1 MGTRVDALIKW
12 ILGAKISHAD
22 FVEKSVSSNQIALR
36 IGSAFGVLFE
46 LCNIC
51 RVLFFSNMGY
61 AMVNRLIYLR
71 FYLIYLVCCAAF
83 LIIDFFCSLSVM
95 VRHRFYMISV
105 GMILFWHLLFNMYN
119 VYLSGAMAYFTIVTA
134 IFFFSGFLMFKPLY
148 TIISLGV
155 CYLTYIWFINPIFSV
170 GEIVNFSVTI
180 CLCILMYLIRYKH
193 LRIEISQANQMR
205 EVQQELTDAQR
216 DFRLTI
222 EQYEMIREQESSI
235 TFEWDIQEDWIRF
248 SKEWKHYFDHPES
261 IPQFYDFIKNLE
273 QLSSSHKEILLT
285 CMRNI
290 KKGVPYQKYEFMLP
304 VKNGG
309 NRWFEIRVITQTN
322 KQSEPVLG
330 IGILSDI
337 TDRKD
342 RISQL
347 EKEIQMDLFTGLL
360 NKASIE
366 RYGKRKLSELREGEK
381 LAALIVDLDDFKDIN
396 DQYGHPAG
404 DHVLKEAA
412 DILRHHAPVGARIG
426 RIGGDEFMVLL
437 IGCNISCMET
447 YAEEVISKIPRIHWN
462 GIEVSPSC
470 SMGLAVASTP
480 NVSYDELYRK
490 ADDAL
495 YHAKQLGKN
504 RLYTTFSEQTE
515 NN

>member
-12 ILGAKISHAD
+12 ILGAKISHED

-36 IGSAFGVLFE
+36 IGTAFGVLFE
-46 LCNIC
+46 LCNIY
-51 RVLFFSNMGY
+51 RVLFFRDI
-61 AMVNRLIYLR
+61 MVNRLIYLR
-71 FYLIYLVCCAAF
+71 FYLVYLACCVVF
-83 LIIDFFCSLSVM
+83 LIVDFCFKMSDM

-105 GMILFWHLLFNMYN
+105 GMILFWHLLFNMHN

-148 TIISLGV
+148 TITSLGI
-155 CYLTYIWFINPIFSV
+155 CYITYILFINPIFSV

-180 CLCILMYLIRYKH
+180 SLCILMYLIRYKH
-193 LRIEISQANQMR
+193 LRIEVCQAKQMQ
-205 EVQQELTDAQR
+205 EVQQELTDAQQ

-222 EQYEMIREQESSI
+222 EQYELIREQESSI

-248 SKEWKHYFDHPES
+248 SKEWRHYFDHPENIS
-261 IPQFYDFIKNLE
+261 QFYDFVENMDL
-273 QLSSSHKEILLT
+273 LSSSHKEILLT
-285 CMRNI
+285 CMENI
-290 KKGVPYQKYEFMLP
+290 KKGVAYQKYEFMLP
-304 VKNGG
+304 VKSGES
-309 NRWFEIRVITQTN
+309 RWFEIRVITQTN
-322 KQSEPVLG
+322 KQGEPVLG

-337 TDRKD
+337 TERKD

-347 EKEIQMDLFTGLL
+347 EKEIQMDMFTGLL

-381 LAALIVDLDDFKDIN
+381 LAALIVDMDDFKDIN
-396 DQYGHPAG
+396 DRYGHPAG
-404 DHVLKEAA
+404 DHVLKETA

-447 YAEEVISKIPRIHWN
+447 YAEEVISKILRIHWN

-490 ADDAL
+490 ADEAL

>member
-83 LIIDFFCSLSVM
+83 LLIDFFCSLSVT

-105 GMILFWHLLFNMYN
+105 GTILFWHLLFNMYN
-119 VYLSGAMAYFTIVTA
+119 VYLSGAMAYFAIVTA

-155 CYLTYIWFINPIFSV
+155 CYLTYIRFINPIFSV

-222 EQYEMIREQESSI
+222 EQYELIREQESSI

-248 SKEWKHYFDHPES
+248 SKEWRHYFDHPEKIS
-261 IPQFYDFIKNLE
+261 QFYDFVENMEL
-273 QLSSSHKEILLT
+273 LSSSHKEILLT
-285 CMRNI
+285 CMENI
-290 KKGVPYQKYEFMLP
+290 KKGVAYQKYEFMLP
-304 VKNGG
+304 VKSGES
-309 NRWFEIRVITQTN
+309 RWFEIRVITQTN
-322 KQSEPVLG
+322 KQGEPVLG

-337 TDRKD
+337 TERKD

-347 EKEIQMDLFTGLL
+347 EKEIQMDMFTGLL

-381 LAALIVDLDDFKDIN
+381 LAALIVDMDDFKDIN
-396 DQYGHPAG
+396 DRYGHPAG
-404 DHVLKEAA
+404 DYVLKETA
-412 DILRHHAPVGARIG
+412 DILRHNAPAGARIG

-437 IGCNISCMET
+437 VCHDVLPLEI
-447 YAEEVISKIPRIHWN
+447 YAEEVIGIIPKIQWN
-462 GIEVSPSC
+462 GAGVAPSC
-470 SMGLAVASTP
+470 SMGLAVANTP
-480 NVSYDELYRK
+480 DMTYDELYRK

-504 RLYTTFSEQTE
+504 RLYSLFSEQTE

>member
-12 ILGAKISHAD
+12 ILGAKISHED

-36 IGSAFGVLFE
+36 IGTAFGVLFE
-46 LCNIC
+46 LCNIY
-51 RVLFFSNMGY
+51 RVLFFRDI
-61 AMVNRLIYLR
+61 MVNRLIYLR
-71 FYLIYLVCCAAF
+71 FYLVYLACCVVF
-83 LIIDFFCSLSVM
+83 LIVDFCFKMSDM

-105 GMILFWHLLFNMYN
+105 GMILFWHLLFNMHN

-148 TIISLGV
+148 TITSLGI
-155 CYLTYIWFINPIFSV
+155 CYITYILFINPIFSV

-180 CLCILMYLIRYKH
+180 SLCILMYLIRYKH
-193 LRIEISQANQMR
+193 LRIEVCQAKQMQ
-205 EVQQELTDAQR
+205 EVQQELTDAQQ

-222 EQYEMIREQESSI
+222 EQYELIREQESSI

-248 SKEWKHYFDHPES
+248 SKEWRHYFDHPENIS
-261 IPQFYDFIKNLE
+261 QFYDFVENMDL
-273 QLSSSHKEILLT
+273 LSSSHKEILLT
-285 CMRNI
+285 CMENI
-290 KKGVPYQKYEFMLP
+290 KKGVAYQKYEFMLP
-304 VKNGG
+304 VKSGES
-309 NRWFEIRVITQTN
+309 RWFEIRVITQTN
-322 KQSEPVLG
+322 KQGEPVLG

-337 TDRKD
+337 TERKD

-347 EKEIQMDLFTGLL
+347 EKEIQMDMFTGLL

-381 LAALIVDLDDFKDIN
+381 LAALIVDMDDFKDIN
-396 DQYGHPAG
+396 DRYGHPAG

-447 YAEEVISKIPRIHWN
+447 YAEEVISKILRIHWN

-490 ADDAL
+490 ADEAL

>member
-1 MGTRVDALIKW
+1 MGTRVDTLIKW
-12 ILGAKISHAD
+12 ILGAKISQED
-22 FVEKSVSSNQIALR
+22 FVEKAVSSNQIALR
-36 IGSAFGVLFE
+36 IGSAFGVFFE

-51 RVLFFSNMGY
+51 RVLFFRNIGY
-61 AMVNRLIYLR
+61 GMVNHLIYLR
-71 FYLIYLVCCAAF
+71 FYLIYFVCCAAF
-83 LIIDFFCSLSVM
+83 LIIDFWCNMSAAA
-95 VRHRFYMISV
+95 RHRFYMISV
-105 GMILFWHLLFNMYN
+105 GTILLWHLLFNMYN
-119 VYLSGAMAYFTIVTA
+119 VYQSSAMAYFTIVTA
-134 IFFFSGFLMFKPLY
+134 LFFFSGFLMFKPLY

-180 CLCILMYLIRYKH
+180 CLCTLMYLIRYKH
-193 LRIEISQANQMR
+193 LRIEISQAKQMQ
-205 EVQQELTDAQR
+205 EMQQELTDAQR

-235 TFEWDIQEDWIRF
+235 TFEWDIREDWIRF
-248 SKEWKHYFDHPES
+248 SKEWKHYFDHPENIS
-261 IPQFYDFIKNLE
+261 QFYDFIKNLE

-285 CMRNI
+285 CMKNI
-290 KKGVPYQKYEFMLP
+290 KKGVAYQKYEFMLP
-304 VKNGG
+304 VKTGG

-322 KQSEPVLG
+322 KQGEPVLG

-366 RYGKRKLSELREGEK
+366 RYGKRKLAELRNGEK
-381 LAALIVDLDDFKDIN
+381 LAALIVDMDDFKDIN
-396 DQYGHPAG
+396 DRYGHPAG
-404 DHVLKEAA
+404 DHVLKETA
-412 DILRHHAPVGARIG
+412 DILRHNAPAGARIG

-437 IGCNISCMET
+437 VCHDVSPLEI
-447 YAEEVISKIPRIHWN
+447 YAEEVISIIPKIQWN
-462 GIEVSPSC
+462 GAVVAPSC
-470 SMGLAVASTP
+470 SMGLAVANMP
-480 NVSYDELYRK
+480 NMPYDALYRK
-490 ADDAL
+490 ADNAL

-504 RLYTTFSEQTE
+504 QLYSVFSEQME

>member
-12 ILGAKISHAD
+12 ILGAKISHED
-22 FVEKSVSSNQIALR
+22 FVGKSVSSNQIALR
-36 IGSAFGVLFE
+36 IGTAFGVLFE
-46 LCNIC
+46 LCNIY
-51 RVLFFSNMGY
+51 RVLFFRDI
-61 AMVNRLIYLR
+61 MVNRLIYLR
-71 FYLIYLVCCAAF
+71 FYLVYLACCVVF
-83 LIIDFFCSLSVM
+83 LIVDFCFKMSDM

-105 GMILFWHLLFNMYN
+105 GMILFWHLLFNMHN
-119 VYLSGAMAYFTIVTA
+119 VYLSGAMAYFTIVTT

-148 TIISLGV
+148 TITSLGI
-155 CYLTYIWFINPIFSV
+155 CYITYILFINPIFSV

-180 CLCILMYLIRYKH
+180 SLCILMYLIRYKH
-193 LRIEISQANQMR
+193 LRIEVCQAKQMQ
-205 EVQQELTDAQR
+205 EVQQELTDAQQ

-222 EQYEMIREQESSI
+222 EQYELIREQESSI

-248 SKEWKHYFDHPES
+248 SKEWRHYFDHPENIS
-261 IPQFYDFIKNLE
+261 QFYDFVENMDL
-273 QLSSSHKEILLT
+273 LSSSHKEILLT
-285 CMRNI
+285 CMENI
-290 KKGVPYQKYEFMLP
+290 KKGVAYQKYEFMLP
-304 VKNGG
+304 VKSGES
-309 NRWFEIRVITQTN
+309 RWFEIRVITQTN
-322 KQSEPVLG
+322 KQGEPVLG

-337 TDRKD
+337 TERKD

-347 EKEIQMDLFTGLL
+347 EKEIQMDMFTGLL

-381 LAALIVDLDDFKDIN
+381 LAALIVDMDDFKDIN
-396 DQYGHPAG
+396 DRYGHPAG

-447 YAEEVISKIPRIHWN
+447 YAEEVISKILRIHWN

-490 ADDAL
+490 ADEAL

>member
-12 ILGAKISHAD
+12 ILGAKISHED

-36 IGSAFGVLFE
+36 IGTAFGVLFE
-46 LCNIC
+46 LCNIY
-51 RVLFFSNMGY
+51 RVLFFRDI
-61 AMVNRLIYLR
+61 MVNRLIYLR
-71 FYLIYLVCCAAF
+71 FYLVYLACCVVF
-83 LIIDFFCSLSVM
+83 LIVDFCFKMSDM

-105 GMILFWHLLFNMYN
+105 GMILFWHLLFNMHN

-148 TIISLGV
+148 TITSLGI
-155 CYLTYIWFINPIFSV
+155 CYITYILFINPIFSV

-180 CLCILMYLIRYKH
+180 SLCILMYLIRYKH
-193 LRIEISQANQMR
+193 LRIEVCQAKQMQ
-205 EVQQELTDAQR
+205 EVQQELTDAQQ

-222 EQYEMIREQESSI
+222 ERYELIREQESSI

-248 SKEWKHYFDHPES
+248 SKEWRHYFDHPENIS
-261 IPQFYDFIKNLE
+261 QFYDFVENMDL
-273 QLSSSHKEILLT
+273 LSSSHKEILLT
-285 CMRNI
+285 CMENI
-290 KKGVPYQKYEFMLP
+290 KKGVAYQKYEFMLP
-304 VKNGG
+304 VKSGES
-309 NRWFEIRVITQTN
+309 RWFEIRVITQTN
-322 KQSEPVLG
+322 KQGEPVLG

-337 TDRKD
+337 TERKD

-347 EKEIQMDLFTGLL
+347 EKEIQMDMFTGLL

-381 LAALIVDLDDFKDIN
+381 LAALIVDMDDFKDIN
-396 DQYGHPAG
+396 DRYGHPAG
-404 DHVLKEAA
+404 DHVLKETA

-447 YAEEVISKIPRIHWN
+447 YAEEVISKILRIHWN

-490 ADDAL
+490 ADEAL

>member
-12 ILGAKISHAD
+12 ILGAKISHED

-36 IGSAFGVLFE
+36 IGTAFGVLFE
-46 LCNIC
+46 LCNIY
-51 RVLFFSNMGY
+51 RVLFFRDI
-61 AMVNRLIYLR
+61 MVNRLIYLR
-71 FYLIYLVCCAAF
+71 FYLVYLACCVVL
-83 LIIDFFCSLSVM
+83 LIVDFCFKMSDM

-105 GMILFWHLLFNMYN
+105 GMILFWHLLFNMHN

-148 TIISLGV
+148 TITSLGI
-155 CYLTYIWFINPIFSV
+155 CYITYILFINPIFSV

-180 CLCILMYLIRYKH
+180 SLCILMYLIRYKH
-193 LRIEISQANQMR
+193 LRIEVCQAKQMQ
-205 EVQQELTDAQR
+205 EVQQELTDAQQ

-222 EQYEMIREQESSI
+222 EQYELIREQESSI

-248 SKEWKHYFDHPES
+248 SKEWRHYFDHPENIS
-261 IPQFYDFIKNLE
+261 QFYDFVENMDL
-273 QLSSSHKEILLT
+273 LSSSHKEILLT
-285 CMRNI
+285 CMENI
-290 KKGVPYQKYEFMLP
+290 KKGVAYQKYEFMLP
-304 VKNGG
+304 VKSGES
-309 NRWFEIRVITQTN
+309 RWFEIRVITQTN
-322 KQSEPVLG
+322 KQGEPVLG

-337 TDRKD
+337 TERKD

-347 EKEIQMDLFTGLL
+347 EKEIQMDMFTGLL

-381 LAALIVDLDDFKDIN
+381 LAALIVDMDDFKDIN
-396 DQYGHPAG
+396 DRYGHPAG
-404 DHVLKEAA
+404 DHVLKETA

-447 YAEEVISKIPRIHWN
+447 YAEEVISKILRIHWN

-490 ADDAL
+490 ADEAL